1 MKRTNWNE
9 IKAEN
14 NALYVMLSERA
25 TNTEH
30 PTHGVC
36 LPANQLNGNARTLE
50 KHHLFIIRVGRKP
63 RVRERSEVKWIRK
76 KRKEAKA
83 SESVYFPL
91 SHTTQYG
98 KLQWQQQQQHQR
110 SVGLF
115 NCSMHGITRVHVA
128 SEFPFEWREQKC
140 ATNSQPA
147 SQYHKISNL
156 SRFIFIV
163 AAAQPHVILSVFCV
177 RQIRHRSMATATMKW
192 MEMAMQM
199 KRENF
204 QKKKKTKSKLIELTL
219 IARLPS
225 S

>member
-50 KHHLFIIRVGRKP
+50 KHHLFIIRVGRKQ
-63 RVRERSEVKWIRK
+63 RVWERREVKWIRK
-76 KRKEAKA
+76 TRKKAKA

-91 SHTTQYG
+91 SHTTQYS
-98 KLQWQQQQQHQR
+98 KLQWQQQQQQQ

-115 NCSMHGITRVHVA
+115 NCSMHRITRVHVA
-128 SEFPFEWREQKC
+128 SEFPFEWRVEKC
-140 ATNSQPA
+140 ATNNSQPI
-147 SQYHKISNL
+147 SQDKQFEPIH
-156 SRFIFIV
+156 F
-163 AAAQPHVILSVFCV
+163 HCCG
-177 RQIRHRSMATATMKW
+177 RSHM
-192 MEMAMQM
+192 
-199 KRENF
+199 
-204 QKKKKTKSKLIELTL
+204 
-219 IARLPS
+219 
-225 S
+225 